1 MFISCV
7 RFENFPCFCN
17 RSIFN
22 SSLLFSSLLNKE
34 SSCICLFILVL
45 ILNTYRY
52 AEIEKKGQLLSS
64 DDLEKAI
71 HNLQKEYEGLCV
83 PGDKEAVEDVKLDIS
98 MQKECLNML
107 EKQEDALNEMLKQ
120 NK

>member
-1 MFISCV
+1 MY
-7 RFENFPCFCN
+7 
-17 RSIFN
+17 
-22 SSLLFSSLLNKE
+22 
-34 SSCICLFILVL
+34 LFINSRVNSNYSL
-45 ILNTYRY
+45 TYRY

-98 MQKECLNML
+98 MQKERLNML

>member
-1 MFISCV
+1 M
-7 RFENFPCFCN
+7 
-17 RSIFN
+17 
-22 SSLLFSSLLNKE
+22 
-34 SSCICLFILVL
+34 L

-52 AEIEKKGQLLSS
+52 AEIEKKGQLLSTE
-64 DDLEKAI
+64 DLEKAI

-98 MQKECLNML
+98 MQKERLNML

-120 NK
+120 NKWVVSYIFIKKQLFESKAEKYMAMVWLYPSHAYFSFMKM